1 MLYFRYEN
9 ARAEIKKLQ
18 EQRSQQQLEMER
30 MRCELESSK
39 SRSSAFTTSE
49 ARQKQEIERLFVENE
64 KLKDKLERQSSELTR
79 LQKVR
84 L

>member
-1 MLYFRYEN
+1 
-9 ARAEIKKLQ
+9 
-18 EQRSQQQLEMER
+18 

-84 L
+84 P